1 MPRNFTATMDETK
14 TDSLK
19 AVYELREAA
28 VEHGKAVAHL
38 ETEPSPAARD
48 EVLTTQTVL
57 EEKTVA
63 AIDECSDNADEAV
76 AAALDD
82 TA

>member
-1 MPRNFTATMDETK
+1 MASSKVDPV
-14 TDSLK
+14 K

-28 VEHGKAVAHL
+28 IEHGKAIAQVDAA
-38 ETEPSPAARD
+38 PSQAARD

-63 AIDECSDNADEAV
+63 AIDECSENGEEAV
-76 AAALDD
+76 ADALGR
-82 TA
+82 